1 MDGENGTAVV
11 ERTKRRDGGELLEN
25 IEYSKYTKKE
35 QNIMAIFGRKKPTL
49 EEILSMID
57 GLPEEDKTKLTEHL
71 TERHDEEEKA
81 YEEKEQGEELEE
93 KGEVE
98 KGEEEV
104 EQADEAHEEATED
117 AEKAEDEAEADKEY
131 AEEEK
136 HDEEDTESVDER
148 EAVFKAYEERIAKL
162 EETVARMAERL
173 EDKEF
178 GAMGT
183 ANPTTDNGEWVG
195 RHTKAYFGR

>member
-1 MDGENGTAVV
+1 
-11 ERTKRRDGGELLEN
+11 
-25 IEYSKYTKKE
+25 
-35 QNIMAIFGRKKPTL
+35 MAIFGRKKPTL

-104 EQADEAHEEATED
+104 EKADEDRYYAD
-117 AEKAEDEAEADKEY
+117 FEKPVNEIRA
-131 AEEEK
+131 
-136 HDEEDTESVDER
+136 
-148 EAVFKAYEERIAKL
+148 ILGL
-162 EETVARMAERL
+162 EPQ
-173 EDKEF
+173 D
-178 GAMGT
+178 
-183 ANPTTDNGEWVG
+183 NPFDL
-195 RHTKAYFGR
+195 F